1 MDVKRLSRQTCR
13 FLQPPGVVSFAAV
26 AGKLEG
32 EGPLGGCFDAVGTD
46 AFCGKKTWEQGE
58 AQMQSDALRL
68 ALQYVLLCAATGAS
82 LPFAGLWFRL
92 FGQGAHADG
101 AAEFGFGHGRIIRM
115 RRDRTPRS
123 HTEGARGA
131 LLESPQAPS
140 TSTPCAKP

>member
-58 AQMQSDALRL
+58 AQMQADALRL
-68 ALQYVLLCAATGAS
+68 ALQKGGLAAADAAALRWCSAAICCRRCAGAGGGGCCS
-82 LPFAGLWFRL
+82 PPP
-92 FGQGAHADG
+92 
-101 AAEFGFGHGRIIRM
+101 GR
-115 RRDRTPRS
+115 
-123 HTEGARGA
+123 
-131 LLESPQAPS
+131 
-140 TSTPCAKP
+140 C

>member
-58 AQMQSDALRL
+58 AQMQADALRL
-68 ALQYVLLCAATGAS
+68 ALQKGGLAAEDVDCA
-82 LPFAGLWFRL
+82 FAGDLL
-92 FGQGAHADG
+92 NQNIGATFAL
-101 AAEFGFGHGRIIRM
+101 
-115 RRDRTPRS
+115 RDFNIPFY
-123 HTEGARGA
+123 GV
-131 LLESPQAPS
+131 
-140 TSTPCAKP
+140 